1 MCTSESVAYAF
12 SQVKVYYSCLRYLN
26 MLVICARPSKDIEW
40 GLLPVIPS
48 SITKYIYVED
58 AVSIEMTVKKM
69 HYTLEIDKTFN
80 SIVI

>member
-1 MCTSESVAYAF
+1 
-12 SQVKVYYSCLRYLN
+12 
-26 MLVICARPSKDIEW
+26 MLVICARPAKDIEW

-58 AVSIEMTVKKM
+58 AVSIEMTVKKKM
-69 HYTLEIDKTFN
+69 YYTLEIDKTFN